1 MIPLTFWT
9 SAALFGPPLGK
20 STVAA
25 SIEAG
30 STGVAVAVD
39 VFVCVIAKSSPGL
52 PTRIETLTLWGS
64 TCVEVASGS
73 AVGSVP

>member
-9 SAALFGPPLGK
+9 SAELFGPSFGK

-30 STGVAVAVD
+30 STGVAVAVE
-39 VFVCVIAKSSPGL
+39 VFVWVIAESSPGL
-52 PTRIETLTLWGS
+52 PTRMETLTLWGS